1 MLHSL
6 VLTIARP
13 AAANHLLSWLRHLG
27 GVGLIFLGL
36 LDNSIVPLPGSMDVF
51 LVVLCADQRE
61 WWPYYTLMATTGSM
75 LGGYLTYRLA
85 RGEGQG
91 RLAKRLK
98 RPQMDKVR
106 KTFEKWG
113 FLSIAVPAL
122 IPPPFP
128 MTPFL
133 VAAGAAQYP
142 RNRFLGALF
151 LGRGVRYTILGV
163 LSALYGRQILTY
175 FSRHTREMVWVVIA
189 LALLGGAFAFFR
201 FRHRSSHAA

>member
-1 MLHSL
+1 LLHPL
-6 VLTIARP
+6 ALTIARP

-27 GVGLIFLGL
+27 GVGLIFIGL

-51 LVVLCADQRE
+51 LVVLCADQKE
-61 WWPYYTLMATTGSM
+61 WWPYYACMATAGSV
-75 LGGYLTYRLA
+75 LGGYLTYRIA
-85 RGEGQG
+85 QGEGKG

-98 RPQMDKVR
+98 RSQMEKVR
-106 KTFEKWG
+106 RSFERWG
-113 FLSIAVPAL
+113 FLAIAVPAL

-151 LGRGVRYTILGV
+151 LGRGIRYTILAV
-163 LSALYGRQILTY
+163 LSAVYGRQILTY
-175 FSRHTREMVWVVIA
+175 FSQHTRGMMWVVIA
-189 LALLGGAFAFFR
+189 LALLGGVFALVR
-201 FRHRSSHAA
+201 FRHRPSHT

>member
-1 MLHSL
+1 MLHPF
-6 VLTIARP
+6 LTIARP

-51 LVVLCADQRE
+51 LIVLSADQRE
-61 WWPYYTLMATTGSM
+61 WWPYYALMATAGSM
-75 LGGYLTYRLA
+75 AGGYVTYRLA
-85 RGEGQG
+85 RGEGEG

-98 RPQMDKVR
+98 HSQMEKVR
-106 KTFEKWG
+106 GSFEKWG
-113 FLSIAVPAL
+113 FLAIAVPAL

-142 RNRFLGALF
+142 LKRFLASLF
-151 LGRGVRYTILGV
+151 LGRGIRYTILGI
-163 LSALYGRQILTY
+163 LSALYGREILGY
-175 FSRHTREMVWVVIA
+175 FSQHTRVMVWVIVA
-189 LALLGGAFAFFR
+189 LAMLGGAFALFR
-201 FRHRSSHAA
+201 WRHNSSRTA

>member
-1 MLHSL
+1 LLHPL

-61 WWPYYTLMATTGSM
+61 WWPYYTLMATTGS
-75 LGGYLTYRLA
+75 LIGGYLTYRLA
-85 RGEGQG
+85 RGEGRG
-91 RLAKRLK
+91 RLAKRLNTS
-98 RPQMDKVR
+98 QMEKVHQAF
-106 KTFEKWG
+106 KKWG

-122 IPPPFP
+122 VPPPFP

-151 LGRGVRYTILGV
+151 LGRGIRYTILGI
-163 LSALYGRQILTY
+163 LSALYGGHLLTY
-175 FSRHTREMVWVVIA
+175 LSQHTRVWVWVMIG
-189 LALLGGAFAFFR
+189 LALFGGAFAFFR
-201 FRHRSSHAA
+201 FRHRSSDAA